1 VYGESRRRRK
11 RGVRTVNRNPQT
23 GLPPKRPVDKLYAM
37 STNRRG
43 FLKNAAGVVFCG
55 CGLLP
60 TARRASAQS
69 AAPRRLVTVGGRRV
83 KTIDVHAHCIVPEAV
98 ALMGGQV
105 NSPGNAALTLS
116 AERLRKMDEQ
126 GIDMEALSINPTW
139 YSADREL
146 AAKVIKIQNEGLA
159 KLCAAQPDRFV
170 AFATVA
176 LQHPDLA
183 AQQLEDGIK
192 RLGLRGGSIGASVNG
207 EELSAPRFDPFWAK
221 AEELGALLF
230 MHPQGAPEL
239 QKRLKGNG
247 MLTNVIGNPLDTT
260 IALSRMIFDGT
271 LDKFP
276 RLKICGAHGGGYL
289 PAYAD
294 RFDHGCL
301 TFPES
306 CSKTMPK
313 KRATEYLK
321 QLYFDSLIFTP
332 EALRHLIAECG
343 VSQVMMGTD
352 YPYPWTTT
360 SVDHILN
367 TPNLSDADRR
377 AILGDNAAK
386 LLRITS

>member
-1 VYGESRRRRK
+1 MF
-11 RGVRTVNRNPQT
+11 T
-23 GLPPKRPVDKLYAM
+23 
-37 STNRRG
+37 
-43 FLKNAAGVVFCG
+43 
-55 CGLLP
+55 P
-60 TARRASAQS
+60 TASS
-69 AAPRRLVTVGGRRV
+69 
-83 KTIDVHAHCIVPEAV
+83 EAV